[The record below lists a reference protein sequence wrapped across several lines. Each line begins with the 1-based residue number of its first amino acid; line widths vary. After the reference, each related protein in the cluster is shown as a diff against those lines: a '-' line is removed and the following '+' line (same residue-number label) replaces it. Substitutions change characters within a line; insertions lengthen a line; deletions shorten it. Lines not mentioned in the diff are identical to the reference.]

1 MFMRDRATFFG
12 ELIAGIDRAKRKAD
26 REGLKLCV
34 RLNGATDIAWER
46 IKVNPGQSIIE
57 LFADVQFVDYTKNYS
72 RAYDHAI
79 GRFPKNYHL
88 TFSRSET
95 NGDQCKAILEAGG
108 NVAVVFADHIPTHY
122 MGRAVWDGD
131 LSDLRHLDPAGGAII
146 GLSPKGPKA
155 RRDRSG
161 FVVRSHA

>member
-1 MFMRDRATFFG
+1 M
-12 ELIAGIDRAKRKAD
+12 
-26 REGLKLCV
+26 
-34 RLNGATDIAWER
+34 GAHQG
-46 IKVNPGQSIIE
+46 NPGQSIIE

-72 RAYDHAI
+72 RAYDHAVS
-79 GRFPKNYHL
+79 RFPKNYHL

-131 LSDLRHLDPAGGAII
+131 LSDLRHLDPAGVII

-155 RRDRSG
+155 RRDLSG